1 MSRPPARPSE
11 MEMKALKAAETKGSL
26 GWVCCDSLQGKVTY
40 TYDVRNGGRR
50 GPKKHTK
57 QLRLREFYSIAD
69 KGEGVPKSEKFA
81 DVICVWPL
89 SMYTI
94 GFCES
99 LFDMLHQYI
108 PDHRGDGGDGAFVLN
123 SRINDVRL
131 VGFATVAILL
141 VIAIVGMNVVSRVQ
155 IGLLVLLV
163 LAQVDHLFNSFM
175 SNSIRFTLSL
185 WSSGYSIFN
194 VRAPLR
200 SILQDAF

>member
-1 MSRPPARPSE
+1 MYLQNLAVRWQWFSHLALPLLLGSIYIWRPWW
-11 MEMKALKAAETKGSL
+11 KAVE
-26 GWVCCDSLQGKVTY
+26 VQ
-40 TYDVRNGGRR
+40 
-50 GPKKHTK
+50 P
-57 QLRLREFYSIAD
+57 RLREFYYVNQLPDVD